1 MYKVVL
7 VPLDGSE
14 RAEAILPHVETLAQG
29 CGAKIVFL
37 RVVGMP
43 PWEGPHTRRYEE
55 MLEQTEEEA
64 ERYLE
69 VIAERF
75 RGQGIETETVVSV
88 YGVVVDEIMEIARR
102 EEADLIAMTSHG
114 RTGLAEA
121 FYGSVAASVLHR
133 IDRPLL
139 VVRPLKDES

>member
-14 RAEAILPHVETLAQG
+14 RAEAILPHVETLARG
-29 CGAKIVFL
+29 CGAKVVFL
-37 RVVGMP
+37 RVTGMP
-43 PWEGPHTRRYEE
+43 PWEGSHSRQYVE
-55 MLEQTEEEA
+55 MLEQNEGEA
-64 ERYLE
+64 EEYLKG
-69 VIAERF
+69 IAERF
-75 RGQGIETETVVSV
+75 QEQGIETETVVSV
-88 YGVVVDEIMEIARR
+88 YGAVANEVMETARR
-102 EEADLIAMTSHG
+102 KGADLIAMTSHG

-139 VVRPLKDES
+139 IVRSAKNKP

>member
-14 RAEAILPHVETLAQG
+14 RAEAILPHVETLGRG
-29 CGAKIVFL
+29 CGAKVVFL
-37 RVVGMP
+37 RVTGMP
-43 PWEGPHTRRYEE
+43 PWEGSHSRRYVE
-55 MLEQTEEEA
+55 MLEQNEGEA
-64 ERYLE
+64 EEYLE
-69 VIAERF
+69 GIAERF
-75 RGQGIETETVVSV
+75 REQGIETETVVSV
-88 YGVVVDEIMEIARR
+88 YGVIVDDIMETARR

-139 VVRPLKDES
+139 IVRPAKDES